1 MGLHRQDKAHD
12 HISTSF
18 RVPLALSLTF
28 AFGLVVC
35 SEQDGTVRSFAF
47 QPVHGPLVCAGHVG
61 AVVMDER
68 HG

>member
-1 MGLHRQDKAHD
+1 MGLNRQNKTHD

-18 RVPLALSLTF
+18 RVPLPLSLTF
-28 AFGLVVC
+28 AFGLVVR

>member
-1 MGLHRQDKAHD
+1 
-12 HISTSF
+12 
-18 RVPLALSLTF
+18 LALSLTF
-28 AFGLVVC
+28 AFGLVVR

>member
-1 MGLHRQDKAHD
+1 MGVHRQDKAHD

-18 RVPLALSLTF
+18 RVPLALALTF

-35 SEQDGTVRSFAF
+35 GEENGAPWSFPF